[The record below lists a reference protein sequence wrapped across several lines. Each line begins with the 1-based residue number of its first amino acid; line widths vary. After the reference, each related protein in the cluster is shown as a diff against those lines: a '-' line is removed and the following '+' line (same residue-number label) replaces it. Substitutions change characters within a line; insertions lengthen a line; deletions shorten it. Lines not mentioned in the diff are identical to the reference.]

1 MGSAFLPI
9 IPNFLR
15 DVTVVL
21 AKSAEL
27 SEGGVAG
34 AVNEIGSSV
43 VEFLAFGLF
52 WTGSRGIASPS
63 LQAVLSLFPTGK
75 IVLATAVSP

>member
-21 AKSAEL
+21 AKRAEL

-43 VEFLAFGLF
+43 VESLAFGSLERI
-52 WTGSRGIASPS
+52 TGDSVPEFTSCP
-63 LQAVLSLFPTGK
+63 
-75 IVLATAVSP
+75 